1 MRGDHHDTGVHAMN
15 RPVKILAGVVAA
27 AATATLM
34 WMPTVVLA
42 GITFNVL
49 D

>member
-1 MRGDHHDTGVHAMN
+1 MN
-15 RPVKILAGVVAA
+15 RPVTILACVVAA
-27 AATATLM
+27 AATATLV

-42 GITFNVL
+42 GLSFNAL

>member
-1 MRGDHHDTGVHAMN
+1 MRGEHHRHRRHAMN

-27 AATATLM
+27 AATATLV
-34 WMPTVVLA
+34 WMPTVILA
-42 GITFNVL
+42 GITATAV

>member
-1 MRGDHHDTGVHAMN
+1 MN

-27 AATATLM
+27 AATATLV
-34 WMPTVVLA
+34 WMPTVILA
-42 GITFNVL
+42 GITFNAL

>member
-1 MRGDHHDTGVHAMN
+1 MN

-27 AATATLM
+27 AATATLV
-34 WMPTVVLA
+34 WMPTVILA
-42 GITFNVL
+42 GISLNAI